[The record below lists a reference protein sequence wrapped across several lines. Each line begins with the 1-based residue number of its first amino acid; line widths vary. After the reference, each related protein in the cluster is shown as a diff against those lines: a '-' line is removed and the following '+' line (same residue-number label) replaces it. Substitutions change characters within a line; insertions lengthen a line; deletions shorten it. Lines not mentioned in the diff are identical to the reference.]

1 MGFPIHRMRRL
12 RRTNQIRKLVRQ
24 TTLNLS
30 DLVMPLFVL
39 HGRGIHRPIVP
50 MPGQSHFS
58 VDTIVDECLELESL
72 GIPAILLFGL
82 PEHKDSQGTQAWA
95 DDGIVQQAVRAI
107 KEKCKKLVVIT
118 DVCLCEYTDHGHCG
132 LITEIAGRR
141 DIDNDATLELLGRVA
156 VSHAKAGAD
165 IVSPSDMMDGRV
177 GAIRKALDD
186 AGYSYV
192 AILSYAAKFASGFY
206 GPFREAAESP
216 PKFGNRESYQM
227 DYHNADEALREIQL
241 DIEEGADIVM
251 VKPALAYL
259 DIIYRTKQ
267 KFGVPL
273 ACYNVSGEYAM
284 LKAAAQNGWLNERQ
298 TATEALVGMK
308 RAGADIII
316 TYFAKDVAE
325 WLGQDEKYHSDCE
338 QSIG

>member
-12 RRTNQIRKLVRQ
+12 RRTEGLRRLVRQ
-24 TTLNLS
+24 TKLDLS

-39 HGRGIHRPIVP
+39 HGRGIHRPIAP

-58 VDTIVDECLELESL
+58 VDTIVEECEELESL

-82 PEHKDSQGTQAWA
+82 AEHKDANGSEAWA

-107 KEKCKKLVVIT
+107 KERCKKLIVIT
-118 DVCLCEYTDHGHCG
+118 DVCLCEYTEHGHCG
-132 LITEIAGRR
+132 IVREIGGIC
-141 DIDNDATLELLGRVA
+141 DVDNDATLELLGKVA

-165 IVSPSDMMDGRV
+165 VVSPSDMMDGRV
-177 GAIRKALDD
+177 GAIRRALDES
-186 AGYSYV
+186 GYEYV
-192 AILSYAAKFASGFY
+192 GILSYAAKFASAFY

-216 PKFGNRESYQM
+216 PKFGNREGYQL
-227 DYHNADEALREIQL
+227 DYHNSNEALREIEL

-251 VKPALAYL
+251 IKPALAYL
-259 DIIYRTKQ
+259 DIIYRAKQ
-267 KFGVPL
+267 RFDVPL

-284 LKAAAQNGWLNERQ
+284 LKAAAQNGWLNERN
-298 TATEALVGMK
+298 TVTEALIGMK

-316 TYFAKDVAE
+316 TYFAKDIAE
-325 WLGQDEKYHSDCE
+325 WLRQDGQMCSACE
-338 QSIG
+338 